1 MLSSRGRSAILAL
14 MLLLAAAGIMAAVG
28 RNTPKA
34 APETLVDVVGRWD
47 ASVEERIRDIRTDPM
62 IEVSNALDLL
72 GGSLVLVPLRIAV
85 LVLLGALRRFSGF
98 FAFALTWAI
107 TQPSSELLKG
117 WLHRGRPPVS
127 LPGSL
132 VDVTSFA
139 MPSGHTVAFASI
151 AVAAAIAF
159 ATGWWRG
166 GLVIAGFLAG
176 ALMGASRLVLSAHWL
191 SDVVVGVLFGGGIAI
206 ASAVL
211 VDAIA
216 ERMPDRPP
224 VRLGRG

>member
-28 RNTPKA
+28 RTAPTA
-34 APETLVDVVGRWD
+34 ATVTLVEVVGRWD

-62 IEVSNALDLL
+62 IEVSKALDLL

-107 TQPSSELLKG
+107 TQPSTELLKG
-117 WLHRGRPPVS
+117 WLHRGRPP
-127 LPGSL
+127 GSL
-132 VDVTSFA
+132 VDVSSFA

-191 SDVVVGVLFGGGIAI
+191 SDVVVGVLFGGGVAI
-206 ASAVL
+206 ASAVV

-216 ERMPDRPP
+216 ERMPERLPIRP
-224 VRLGRG
+224 GRG